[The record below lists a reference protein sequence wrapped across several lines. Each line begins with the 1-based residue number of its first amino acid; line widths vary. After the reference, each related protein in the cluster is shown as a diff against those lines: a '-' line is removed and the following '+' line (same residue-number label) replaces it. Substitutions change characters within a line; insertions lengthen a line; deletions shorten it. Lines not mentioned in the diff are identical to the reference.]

1 MKLIDFANT
10 YCSSLD
16 ALIVKKLGHIV
27 LRVDSIDLFRKYNQE
42 YHDLEVLKLISYKRN
57 SNGVMTLS
65 VIVDSVIYD
74 LQKGD
79 CIYLDVVKTTRSNL
93 TCKCRVYA
101 HDHNITR
108 DVALLCDMP
117 YNIREDLL
125 TFGCLGT
132 SRPFEMALQ
141 IARALGISNKNNEDL
156 EYFKYG
162 MLKSDQS

>member
-16 ALIVKKLGHIV
+16 ALIVKKLGRIV
-27 LRVDSIDLFRKYNQE
+27 LRVDSIDVFRNYNQE

-79 CIYLDVVKTTRSNL
+79 CIYLDVVKTTRS
-93 TCKCRVYA
+93 KR
-101 HDHNITR
+101 
-108 DVALLCDMP
+108 
-117 YNIREDLL
+117 
-125 TFGCLGT
+125 
-132 SRPFEMALQ
+132 
-141 IARALGISNKNNEDL
+141 L
-156 EYFKYG
+156 EK
-162 MLKSDQS
+162 